1 MAEFILSLSDNP
13 LILLFLINI
22 LLFIVGMFLDA
33 GPAIIIL
40 GPILGP
46 IFVDLGVHPVHFAII
61 MSVNLTVGL
70 ATPPMGLVLFVASTV
85 SGEKVET
92 IAKAILPFLA
102 VEVLVIFLITYF
114 PFISMTIP
122 RLTGFVNDGS
132 QGCRSDQSIGR
143 LFMLKGLTTA
153 AMAAAILAGSALASF
168 AASHADFM
176 IRATANSNENDE
188 DYDGLIVFKNYVEA
202 ASNGKIAVE
211 LFIGTQLCSKG
222 AECIQGVADGSI
234 DVYIST
240 SGGAAGIFPYVQVLD
255 LPYLMSDDRVAETV
269 LAGRFHPKLRDMA
282 LEDSGGQVRL
292 MTIGNTGGW
301 RNFANTKRRVQQ
313 PADMEGLKIRTVV
326 ADLPQELVRA
336 LGASPT
342 PIPWP
347 ELFTSFQTG
356 VVEGSKNGIT
366 DIMGMKFP
374 DAGLQYVTL
383 DGHAY
388 MGALWWM
395 NNEKFLAMPEDL
407 RRVVVDGFYQLQQAT
422 FASPKRKSIQAYAD
436 FVAGGGDLYVPTP
449 EEKAA
454 FKSAAA
460 PVYDWFKANVDRG
473 DAIFSALTEAVAAA
487 EADID
492 GGRMMDLK

>member
-1 MAEFILSLSDNP
+1 ML
-13 LILLFLINI
+13 
-22 LLFIVGMFLDA
+22 
-33 GPAIIIL
+33 
-40 GPILGP
+40 
-46 IFVDLGVHPVHFAII
+46 
-61 MSVNLTVGL
+61 
-70 ATPPMGLVLFVASTV
+70 
-85 SGEKVET
+85 K
-92 IAKAILPFLA
+92 
-102 VEVLVIFLITYF
+102 
-114 PFISMTIP
+114 MTIKA
-122 RLTGFVNDGS
+122 
-132 QGCRSDQSIGR
+132 
-143 LFMLKGLTTA
+143 M
-153 AMAAAILAGSALASF
+153 MAAAALMGVALT
-168 AASHADFM
+168 ANAQDYT

-188 DYDGLIVFKNYVEA
+188 DYDGLIVFKNYVES
-202 ASNGKIAVE
+202 ASNGAIAVE
-211 LFIGTQLCSKG
+211 LFIGTQLCSNG
-222 AECIQGVADGSI
+222 AECLQGVADGSI

-255 LPYLMSDDRVAETV
+255 LPYLMSGDRVAEAG
-269 LAGRFHPKLRDMA
+269 LAGDFTRKMRDMA
-282 LEDSGGQVRL
+282 LADSDGAIRL

-301 RNFANTKRRVQQ
+301 RNFANTKRVVRN
-313 PADMEGLKIRTVV
+313 PGDLAGLKIRTVV

-395 NNEKFLAMPEDL
+395 NNEKFLSMPEDL
-407 RRVVVDGFYQLQQAT
+407 RRVVVNGFSDLQQAT

-436 FVAGGGDLYVPTP
+436 FVAGGGSLYVPTP
-449 EEKAA
+449 AEKAE
-454 FKSAAA
+454 FREAAA
-460 PVYDWFKANVDRG
+460 PVYDWFKANVQG
-473 DAIFSALTEAVAAA
+473 GGEIFDAMVSAVAEA

-492 GGRMMDLK
+492 AGMSSDLN